1 MRICVLASG
10 SKGNCTFVEGEN
22 TRILIDAGLTKSD
35 IEERLALIGIDPNSI
50 NSILVTHEHG
60 DHIKGLGAF
69 ARAHDTAIYAHPDT
83 WAEMDNKIGIIPANH
98 KLGIFGE
105 DFNINELAISSFDLS
120 HDSRHCLGFSIYE
133 GNKKFST
140 ATDLGFI
147 TDKIIK
153 NLADSSLVVLEANHD
168 INRLLQNPRYP
179 VSLKNRI
186 LSKYGHLN
194 NTDTANAVLKMLGY
208 GVRGLI
214 PAHLSEDNNTPQLVL
229 QTLQDVVAK
238 NGGDL
243 AKELHVDIAK
253 QDQIGNIYRL
263 KG

>member
-10 SKGNCTFVEGEN
+10 SKGNCTYVEGEN
-22 TRILIDAGLTKSD
+22 TRILIDAGLTKTD
-35 IEERLALIGIDPNSI
+35 IETRLALIGVDPNSI
-50 NSILVTHEHG
+50 KSILVTHEHS

-69 ARAHDTAIYAHPDT
+69 ARAHDTEIFAHPDT
-83 WAEMDNKIGIIPANH
+83 WDEMEDKIGVIPAHH
-98 KLGIFGE
+98 KLGIFNNE
-105 DFNINELAISSFDLS
+105 FNIDELSIASFDLS
-120 HDSRHCLGFSIYE
+120 HDSRHCLGFSVYE

-147 TDKIIK
+147 TDRIIK

-179 VSLKNRI
+179 IALKNRI

-194 NTDTANAVLKMLGY
+194 NEDSANAVLKMLGY

-214 PAHLSEDNNTPQLVL
+214 PAHLSEDNNTPELVL
-229 QTLQDVVAK
+229 RALQEVVAK
-238 NGGDL
+238 NGGNL

-253 QDQIGNIYRL
+253 QHQIGNIYRL
-263 KG
+263 KS

>member
-10 SKGNCTFVEGEN
+10 SKGNCTYIEGEN
-22 TRILIDAGLTKSD
+22 TRILIDAGLTKTD
-35 IEERLALIGIDPNSI
+35 IETRLTLIGVDPNSI
-50 NSILVTHEHG
+50 NSILVTHEHS

-69 ARAHDTAIYAHPDT
+69 ARAHDTEIYAHPDT
-83 WAEMDNKIGIIPANH
+83 WDEMENKIGIIPAHH
-98 KLGIFGE
+98 KLGIFQN
-105 DFNINELAISSFDLS
+105 DFNINELSVQSFDLS

-147 TDKIIK
+147 TDQIIK

-168 INRLLQNPRYP
+168 VNRLLQNPRYP
-179 VSLKNRI
+179 IALKNRI

-194 NTDTANAVLKMLGY
+194 NVDSANAVLKMLGY

-214 PAHLSEDNNTPQLVL
+214 PAHLSEDNNTPELVL
-229 QTLQDVVAK
+229 RSLQEVVAK
-238 NGGDL
+238 NGGNL

-253 QDQIGNIYRL
+253 QHQIGNIYRL
-263 KG
+263 KS